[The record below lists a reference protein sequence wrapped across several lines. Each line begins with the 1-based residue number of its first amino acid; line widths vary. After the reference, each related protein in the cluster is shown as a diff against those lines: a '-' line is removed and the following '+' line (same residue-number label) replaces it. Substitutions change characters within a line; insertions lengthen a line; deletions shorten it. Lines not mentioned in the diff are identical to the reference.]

1 MQALHDTPH
10 LCFFFVVARFGIKNI
25 NIVLGDELQ
34 FLLECPAFN
43 VTRKSLIRLVNQ
55 KCKQFMAIIRFDK
68 YFWLVNCEDE
78 RIMQE
83 LASFVHTN
91 FDVYL

>member
-1 MQALHDTPH
+1 MLQQH
-10 LCFFFVVARFGIKNI
+10 RFCIYKGKI
-25 NIVLGDELQ
+25 NVKLPNAFLGDEIH

-43 VTRKSLIRLVNQ
+43 VTRESLIRLVNE
-55 KCKQFMAIIRFDK
+55 KCKQFMTMIRFDK

-78 RIMQE
+78 RIMRE

-91 FDVYL
+91 LDK

>member
-1 MQALHDTPH
+1 MH
-10 LCFFFVVARFGIKNI
+10 
-25 NIVLGDELQ
+25 

-43 VTRKSLIRLVNQ
+43 VTRESLIRLVNET
-55 KCKQFMAIIRFDK
+55 CKQFMAMIRFDK

-83 LASFVHTN
+83 VASFAHTN
-91 FDVYL
+91 LDK